1 MNITATFVRFGLPAA
16 AGLAVAVCGSL
27 WLGGL
32 LLAGVLVAG
41 PSGGTAQEIVI
52 RNASGSPVQPVAAEF
67 DGRPVAFAVDA
78 VLLAGGKRNY
88 AETRLVRAQA
98 GDTAALVLRYR
109 PLAGEGVE
117 EFRATVTRAADG
129 NACPFVIVLE
139 AQGPR
144 AAGCERLAVAALP
157 QPALPR
163 PALN

>member
-1 MNITATFVRFGLPAA
+1 MNRTATFVRFGLLAA

-32 LLAGVLVAG
+32 VLAGVLVAG
-41 PSGGTAQEIVI
+41 PSGGSAQEIVI
-52 RNASGSPVQPVAAEF
+52 RNASGSPVQPVAVEF
-67 DGRPVAFAVDA
+67 DGKAVTFAGDA
-78 VLLAGGKRNY
+78 VLLTGGKRAY

-98 GDTAALVLRYR
+98 GDNAAFVLRYR
-109 PLAGEGVE
+109 SLAGAEVE
-117 EFRATVTRAADG
+117 EFRATITRAADG

-157 QPALPR
+157 QPAL
-163 PALN
+163 N